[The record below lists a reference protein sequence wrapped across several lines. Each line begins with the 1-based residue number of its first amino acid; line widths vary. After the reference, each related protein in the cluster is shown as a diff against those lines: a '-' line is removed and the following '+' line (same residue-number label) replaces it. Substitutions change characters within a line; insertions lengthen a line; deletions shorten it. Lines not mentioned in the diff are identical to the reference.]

1 MKEIIME
8 RLVQLEKLI
17 AGHQECFYKIGRA
30 LKEIRENRL
39 YKQALFESFEAYTRE
54 RWDMGKAH
62 AYRLIRA
69 YEVIYNL
76 SPIGDK
82 LPANESQVRP
92 LTQMDSIEQRR
103 IWKEIIDSGMEL
115 TARNIKKFIESRKT
129 APVSKPDLTDR
140 ISNEYMAV
148 VKEMLEQ
155 VRAARHEHWQKT
167 SRQAALLWHRVIYE
181 KIVSKGENNG

>member
-1 MKEIIME
+1 ME
-8 RLVQLEKLI
+8 RLLKLEKLI
-17 AGHQECFYKIGRA
+17 ARNQEGFLKIGQA
-30 LKEIRENRL
+30 LKEIRDNRL
-39 YKQALFESFEAYTRE
+39 YRQALFDSFDTYTRE
-54 RWDMGKAH
+54 RWDMGKSH
-62 AYRLIRA
+62 AYRLIKS

-92 LTQMDSIEQRR
+92 LAQLDSIEQRR
-103 IWKEIIDSGMEL
+103 IWKQIINSGMEL

-129 APVSKPDLTDR
+129 PPVSKPDLTDQ

-148 VKEMLEQ
+148 VKEMFEQ
-155 VRAARHEHWQKT
+155 VRMAQHDHWQQT

-181 KIVSKGENNG
+181 KIVSKEANNG

>member
-1 MKEIIME
+1 ME
-8 RLVQLEKLI
+8 RLLELEALI
-17 AGHQECFYKIGRA
+17 GRNQECFYKIGQA
-30 LKEIRENRL
+30 LKEIRDNRL

-54 RWDMGKAH
+54 RWDMGKSH
-62 AYRLIRA
+62 AYRMIKS

-92 LTQMDSIEQRR
+92 LAQLDSIEQRR
-103 IWKEIIDSGMEL
+103 IWKVIINSGMEL
-115 TARNIKKFIESRKT
+115 TARNIKKFIEARKT

-148 VKEMLEQ
+148 VKAMLEQ
-155 VRAARHEHWQKT
+155 IRVAQHSHWQQT

-181 KIVSKGENNG
+181 KIVSMGADNG

>member
-1 MKEIIME
+1 ME
-8 RLVQLEKLI
+8 RLLELETLI
-17 AGHQECFYKIGRA
+17 GRNQECFYKIGQA
-30 LKEIRENRL
+30 LKEIRDNRL
-39 YKQALFESFEAYTRE
+39 YKQALFESFETYTRQ
-54 RWDMGKAH
+54 RWDMGKAY

-103 IWKEIIDSGMEL
+103 IWRGIINSGMEL
-115 TARNIKKFIESRKT
+115 TARNIKKFIKARKT
-129 APVSKPDLTDR
+129 APVNKPDLTGR
-140 ISNEYMAV
+140 ITNEYMAV
-148 VKEMLEQ
+148 VEAMLEQ
-155 VRAARHEHWQKT
+155 VRVAQHDHWQQT

-181 KIVSKGENNG
+181 KIVSKGADNG

>member
-1 MKEIIME
+1 ME
-8 RLVQLEKLI
+8 RLVKLEKLI
-17 AGHQECFYKIGRA
+17 ARNQECFYKIGKA
-30 LKEIRENRL
+30 LKEIRDNRL
-39 YKQALFESFEAYTRE
+39 YRQTLFESFETYTRQ
-54 RWDMGKAH
+54 RWDMGKAY

-92 LTQMDSIEQRR
+92 LAQLDSIEQRR

-129 APVSKPDLTDR
+129 APVSKPDLTDK
-140 ISNEYMAV
+140 ISNEYMTV
-148 VKEMLEQ
+148 VKAMLEQ
-155 VRAARHEHWQKT
+155 VRVAQHDHWQKT

-181 KIVSKGENNG
+181 KIVSKGADNG

>member
-1 MKEIIME
+1 ME
-8 RLVQLEKLI
+8 RLTKLETLI
-17 AGHQECFYKIGRA
+17 ARNQERFYKIGQA
-30 LKEIRENRL
+30 LKEIRDNRL

-92 LTQMDSIEQRR
+92 LAQLDSMEQRR
-103 IWKEIIDSGMEL
+103 IWRAIIDSGIAL
-115 TARNIKKFIESRKT
+115 TARNIKKFIDSRKM
-129 APVSKPDLTDR
+129 APESKPDLTNR
-140 ISNEYMAV
+140 ITNEYMAV
-148 VKEMLEQ
+148 VKDMLEQ
-155 VRAARHEHWQKT
+155 VRVGQHDHWQKT

-181 KIVSKGENNG
+181 KIVSKAGG

>member
-1 MKEIIME
+1 ME
-8 RLVQLEKLI
+8 RLLELETLI
-17 AGHQECFYKIGRA
+17 GHNQECFYKIGLA
-30 LKEIRENRL
+30 LKEIRDNRL
-39 YKQALFESFEAYTRE
+39 YTQALFKSFEAYTRA

-103 IWKEIIDSGMEL
+103 IWKAIINSGMEL
-115 TARNIKKFIESRKT
+115 TARNIKKFIEAQKT
-129 APVSKPDLTDR
+129 VPVSKPDLTDR
-140 ISNEYMAV
+140 ITNEYMAI
-148 VKEMLEQ
+148 VKAMLEQ
-155 VRAARHEHWQKT
+155 VRVAQHDHWQKT

-181 KIVSKGENNG
+181 KIVSKGADNG

>member
-1 MKEIIME
+1 MD
-8 RLVQLEKLI
+8 RLLKLETLI
-17 AGHQECFYKIGRA
+17 ARNQESFYKIGQA
-30 LKEIRENRL
+30 LKEIRDNRL

-69 YEVIYNL
+69 FEVIYNL

-92 LTQMDSIEQRR
+92 LTQLDSIEQRR
-103 IWKEIIDSGMEL
+103 IWKEIIESGMEL
-115 TARNIKKFIESRKT
+115 TARNIKKIIKSRKT
-129 APVSKPDLTDR
+129 ALVNKPDLTDR

-148 VKEMLEQ
+148 VKAMLEQ
-155 VRAARHEHWQKT
+155 VRVAQHDHWQQT

-181 KIVSKGENNG
+181 KIAARGANNG